1 MTKKLEK
8 EVSIMCNLSKGI
20 EEIGIRE
27 GKREEKVRK
36 KEFCFLFNL
45 SWKLSTTHVL
55 KVMGL

>member
-1 MTKKLEK
+1 
-8 EVSIMCNLSKGI
+8 MCNLSKGI

-27 GKREEKVRK
+27 GKREENVRK